1 MSMGRDHLFLNFV
14 FSVCF
19 HMNDS
24 SSLTFVVIILQV
36 EFLLSNVTDYLLRR
50 FPNFPSISLEEYAQ
64 QMIIVLCCAF
74 RNKLKN
80 GVTSHD
86 PRHLNFG
93 GNSHQRENQ
102 FSNITL
108 QLLPCHHTAHQVC
121 CIL

>member
-50 FPNFPSISLEEYAQ
+50 FPNFPSISLVAFAQ
-64 QMIIVLCCAF
+64 PMIIVLCYVF
-74 RNKLKN
+74 RNKKN
-80 GVTSHD
+80 NDVTSQD
-86 PRHLNFG
+86 LQHLSTG
-93 GNSHQRENQ
+93 GS
-102 FSNITL
+102 SL
-108 QLLPCHHTAHQVC
+108 
-121 CIL
+121 

>member
-64 QMIIVLCCAF
+64 QMIIVLCYVF
-74 RNKLKN
+74 QNKKN
-80 GVTSHD
+80 VVVID
-86 PRHLNFG
+86 QDLRHLNTG
-93 GNSHQRENQ
+93 GN
-102 FSNITL
+102 
-108 QLLPCHHTAHQVC
+108 
-121 CIL
+121 